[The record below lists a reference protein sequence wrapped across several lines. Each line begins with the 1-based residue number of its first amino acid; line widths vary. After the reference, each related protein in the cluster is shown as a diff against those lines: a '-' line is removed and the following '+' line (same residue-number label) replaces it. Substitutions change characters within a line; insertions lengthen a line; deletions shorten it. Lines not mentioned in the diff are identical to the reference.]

1 MFMTPSPQDSKPS
14 VHQVMSATAATEE
27 FSPDELDQALAD
39 EVSQFYADPLGF
51 VMWAFDWSHGEL
63 EGFEDRK
70 SVV

>member
-39 EVSQFYADPLGF
+39 EVFCSVLLCMLSPCLTPPLLSTFDGF
-51 VMWAFDWSHGEL
+51 
-63 EGFEDRK
+63 
-70 SVV
+70 